1 MRPIH
6 NVVATA
12 VKHTSAFF
20 SEAVFPHQCVSCGRT
35 LRLSGSSDG
44 ASEGSNEY
52 ICRQCALRMPVF
64 PSVCFLCGRPTFQY
78 RTCAHCAQKTPL
90 ERVIIATDFTD
101 DAVRAAMVAFKYK
114 MVRSLH
120 TVFAR
125 QMAERL
131 IAVREAESSARNKH
145 IIISFVPLNAF
156 KLRWRG
162 YNQSALLARNI
173 AESQKLPLAS
183 DLLARKFSLMS
194 QMRIRERTAREQRM
208 RHAFFP
214 GNAMLPPDT
223 DLVILVDDVLT
234 TGSTLA
240 AAASV
245 LRRTYRSVRIW
256 GLVATKKP

>member
-1 MRPIH
+1 MKIKQNT
-6 NVVATA
+6 NVWSSPRGRRVQQVSFLRYGAASTA
-12 VKHTSAFF
+12 H
-20 SEAVFPHQCVSCGRT
+20 
-35 LRLSGSSDG
+35 
-44 ASEGSNEY
+44 
-52 ICRQCALRMPVF
+52 
-64 PSVCFLCGRPTFQY
+64 
-78 RTCAHCAQKTPL
+78 
-90 ERVIIATDFTD
+90 
-101 DAVRAAMVAFKYK
+101 KYK

-194 QMRIRERTAREQRM
+194 QMRIQERTVREQRM
-208 RHAFFP
+208 RHAFFL
-214 GNAMLPPDT
+214 GNAVLPPDT